1 MHELL
6 LQVFSYVRG
15 IWRYRWLAVAV
26 AWLIAISGWVYV
38 SKLPDEYRASAR
50 VFVDTNSVLRPLLQ
64 GLAIQP
70 DLVQRV
76 SLMSRMLLSRPNLER
91 IARMSDFD
99 LNVRTER
106 DKELLLDELRNKI
119 QLSGDRANPSLYNI
133 AFEHRDPGRAK
144 QVVQAVVSVF
154 IEQALTGDQ
163 AATSTAHSFLDQE
176 IAEYESRLRQSEKE
190 LADFKRD
197 NAGVLPGEQVNYYST
212 LEAAKAGLKDAELA
226 LREAIWRR
234 DELSYQIENEDQMIQ
249 SNFDLMPLQQQVEDP
264 RVTAMQ
270 SKLDDLLLRYTER
283 HPVVIELRRQI
294 EELKEQSRRQL
305 TASSSGSQLAS
316 NVRADTVY
324 GNLRVALSEADAQV
338 AALTAR
344 VEDYSKRVKQLTEK
358 IDSIPTIEAKL
369 KQLTRNYSTIAA
381 QHNELLKR
389 RESARLSTEVEKTVE
404 GAKFRVVDPPFVPSK
419 PSAPNRLA
427 LSAVVLLLAFGAG
440 MGAALAVDLVRP
452 IYDDRRILYQET
464 GLPVFGSVGL
474 VLSSAQRR
482 RERLMLIPFV
492 AATASLVVGFI
503 VVAKGLPILM
513 GQA

>member
-38 SKLPDEYRASAR
+38 SKLPDEYTASAR
-50 VFVDTNSVLRPLLQ
+50 VFVDTNTILRPLLQ

-76 SLMSRMLLSRPNLER
+76 ALMSRMLLSRPNLER

-106 DKELLLDELRNKI
+106 DKEVMLDELRSKI
-119 QLSGDRANPSLYNI
+119 QLSGDRSNPSLYNI

-144 QVVQAVVSVF
+144 QVVQAVVSIF

-163 AATSTAHSFLDQE
+163 AATTTAHSFLDQE

-249 SNFDLMPLQQQVEDP
+249 HNFDLMPLQQAEDP
-264 RVTAMQ
+264 RITAMQ

-283 HPVVIELRRQI
+283 HPIVIELRRQI
-294 EELKEQSRRQL
+294 DELKEQSRKQL

-338 AALTAR
+338 AALNAR
-344 VEDYSKRVKQLTEK
+344 VEDYSKRVQQLAEK

-369 KQLTRNYSTIAA
+369 KQLTRNYSTIAG
-381 QHNELLKR
+381 QHSELLKR

-440 MGAALAVDLVRP
+440 LGAALAIDLIRP

-474 VLSSAQRR
+474 VLSSTQRR
-482 RERLMLIPFV
+482 RERMMLIPFV

-503 VVAKGLPILM
+503 FVAKGLPILL
-513 GQA
+513 GQV

>member
-15 IWRYRWLAVAV
+15 IWRYRWLAIAV

-38 SKLPDEYRASAR
+38 SKLPDEYKASAR
-50 VFVDTNSVLRPLLQ
+50 VFVDTNTILRPLLQ

-76 SLMSRMLLSRPNLER
+76 ALMSRMLLSRPNLER
-91 IARMSDFD
+91 IARMSDLD

-106 DKELLLDELRNKI
+106 DKEVLLDGLRSKI
-119 QLSGDRANPSLYNI
+119 QLSGDRSNPSLYNI

-144 QVVQAVVSVF
+144 QVVQAVVSIF

-163 AATSTAHSFLDQE
+163 AATTTAHSFLDQE

-190 LADFKRD
+190 LADFKRE
-197 NAGVLPGEQVNYYST
+197 NAGVLPGDQVNYYST

-234 DELSYQIENEDQMIQ
+234 DELGYQIENEDQMIQ
-249 SNFDLMPLQQQVEDP
+249 SNFDLMPLQQADDP
-264 RVTAMQ
+264 RITAMQ

-283 HPVVIELRRQI
+283 HPIVIELRRQI
-294 EELKEQSRRQL
+294 GELKEQSRKQL

-316 NVRADTVY
+316 NVPANTVY

-338 AALTAR
+338 AALNAR
-344 VEDYSKRVKQLTEK
+344 VEDFSKRVQQLTEK

-369 KQLTRNYSTIAA
+369 KQLTRNYSTIAG

-389 RESARLSTEVEKTVE
+389 RESARLSNEVEKTVE

-427 LSAVVLLLAFGAG
+427 LSAVVLLAAFGAG
-440 MGAALAVDLVRP
+440 MASALALDLIRP

-474 VLSSAQRR
+474 VLSSTQRR
-482 RERLMLIPFV
+482 RERIMLIPFV

-503 VVAKGLPILM
+503 FVAKGLPILL

>member
-15 IWRYRWLAVAV
+15 IWRYRWLAIAV
-26 AWLIAISGWVYV
+26 AWLIAISGWFYV
-38 SKLPDEYRASAR
+38 SKLPDEYKASAR
-50 VFVDTNSVLRPLLQ
+50 VFVDTNTILRPLLQ

-76 SLMSRMLLSRPNLER
+76 ALMSRMLLSRPNLER
-91 IARMSDFD
+91 IARMSDLD

-106 DKELLLDELRNKI
+106 DKEVLLDGLRSKI
-119 QLSGDRANPSLYNI
+119 QLSGDRSNPSLYNI

-144 QVVQAVVSVF
+144 QVVQAVVSIF
-154 IEQALTGDQ
+154 IEQALTVDQ
-163 AATSTAHSFLDQE
+163 AATTTAHSFLDQE

-190 LADFKRD
+190 LADFKRE
-197 NAGVLPGEQVNYYST
+197 NAGVLPGDQVNYYST

-234 DELSYQIENEDQMIQ
+234 DELGYQIENEDQMIQ
-249 SNFDLMPLQQQVEDP
+249 SNFDLMPLQQADDP
-264 RVTAMQ
+264 RITAMQ

-283 HPVVIELRRQI
+283 HPIVIELRRQI
-294 EELKEQSRRQL
+294 GELKEQSRKQL

-316 NVRADTVY
+316 NVPANTVY

-338 AALTAR
+338 AALNAR
-344 VEDYSKRVKQLTEK
+344 VEDFSKRVQQLTEK

-369 KQLTRNYSTIAA
+369 KQLTRNYSTIAG

-389 RESARLSTEVEKTVE
+389 RESARLSNEVEKTVE

-427 LSAVVLLLAFGAG
+427 LSAVVLLAAFGAG
-440 MGAALAVDLVRP
+440 MASALALDLIRP

-474 VLSSAQRR
+474 VLSSTQRR
-482 RERLMLIPFV
+482 RERIMLIPFV

-503 VVAKGLPILM
+503 FVAKGLPILL

>member
-38 SKLPDEYRASAR
+38 SKLPDEYKASAR

-64 GLAIQP
+64 GLAVQP

-76 SLMSRMLLSRPNLER
+76 ALMSRMLLSRPNLER
-91 IARMSDFD
+91 IARMSDLD

-106 DKELLLDELRNKI
+106 DKEVLLDELSDKI
-119 QLSGDRANPSLYNI
+119 QLSGDRSNPSLYNV
-133 AFEHRDPGRAK
+133 AFEHRDPGLAK
-144 QVVQAVVSVF
+144 QVVQAVVSIF

-163 AATSTAHSFLDQE
+163 AATSSAHSFLDQE

-190 LADFKRD
+190 LADFKRE

-212 LEAAKAGLKDAELA
+212 LDAAKAGLKDAELA

-234 DELSYQIENEDQMIQ
+234 DELGYQIENEDQMIQ
-249 SNFDLMPLQQQVEDP
+249 HNFDLMPLQQQIEDP
-264 RVTAMQ
+264 RIMAMQ
-270 SKLDDLLLRYTER
+270 SKLDELLLRYTER
-283 HPVVIELRRQI
+283 HPIVIELRRQI
-294 EELKEQSRRQL
+294 DELREQSRKQL
-305 TASSSGSQLAS
+305 TASSGGSQLAS
-316 NVRADTVY
+316 NVPANTVY

-344 VEDYSKRVKQLTEK
+344 VEDYSKRVQQLSDK

-369 KQLTRNYSTIAA
+369 KQLTRNYSTIAG

-389 RESARLSTEVEKTVE
+389 RESARLSTEVEKSVD

-427 LSAVVLLLAFGAG
+427 LTAVVLLLALSAG
-440 MGAALAVDLVRP
+440 MAAALAVDLVRP

-474 VLSSAQRR
+474 VLSSAERR
-482 RERLMLIPFV
+482 RERLMLVPFV
-492 AATASLVVGFI
+492 AAVASLIVGFI
-503 VVAKGLPILM
+503 FVAKGLPILL
-513 GQA
+513 G

>member
-15 IWRYRWLAVAV
+15 IWRYRWLAIAV

-38 SKLPDEYRASAR
+38 SKLPDEYKASAR
-50 VFVDTNSVLRPLLQ
+50 VFVDTNTILRPLLQ

-76 SLMSRMLLSRPNLER
+76 ALMSRMLLSRPNLER
-91 IARMSDFD
+91 IARMSDLD

-106 DKELLLDELRNKI
+106 DKEVLLDGLRSKI
-119 QLSGDRANPSLYNI
+119 QLSGDRSNPSLYNI

-144 QVVQAVVSVF
+144 QVVQAVVSIF
-154 IEQALTGDQ
+154 IEQALTVDQ
-163 AATSTAHSFLDQE
+163 AATTTAHSFLDQE

-190 LADFKRD
+190 LADFKRE
-197 NAGVLPGEQVNYYST
+197 NAGVLPGDQVNYYST

-234 DELSYQIENEDQMIQ
+234 DELGYQIENEDQMIQ
-249 SNFDLMPLQQQVEDP
+249 SNFDLMPLQQADDP
-264 RVTAMQ
+264 RITAMQ

-283 HPVVIELRRQI
+283 HPIVIELRRQI
-294 EELKEQSRRQL
+294 GELKEQSRKQL

-316 NVRADTVY
+316 NVPANTVY

-338 AALTAR
+338 AALNAR
-344 VEDYSKRVKQLTEK
+344 VEDFSKRVQQLTEK

-369 KQLTRNYSTIAA
+369 KQLTRNYSTIAG

-389 RESARLSTEVEKTVE
+389 RESARLSNEVEKTVE

-427 LSAVVLLLAFGAG
+427 LSAVVLLAAFGAG
-440 MGAALAVDLVRP
+440 MASALALDLIRP

-474 VLSSAQRR
+474 VLSSTQRR
-482 RERLMLIPFV
+482 RERIMLIPFV

-503 VVAKGLPILM
+503 FVAKGLPILL